1 MSGLG
6 RIAVGLINREKEA
19 ALSHDFLRSIIAYC
33 PETGI
38 FKWREKRGV
47 NGRSD
52 RHAGYVMANGYRVIR
67 VDYSKFLAHR
77 LAWFYMHSEWPEEEI
92 DHINLV
98 KDDNR
103 ITNLREAS
111 RAGNCRNVGIKK
123 HNKLGVKGVHRHS
136 QCRNRFVANITI
148 NAKTTYLGIFDT
160 AEDAH
165 QAYAEASIKHHG
177 TFGKV
182 A

>member
-1 MSGLG
+1 M
-6 RIAVGLINREKEA
+6 GLINREKEA

-92 DHINLV
+92 DHINR
-98 KDDNR
+98 DRGDNR
-103 ITNLREAS
+103 IVNLRLATRTLNS
-111 RAGNCRNVGIKK
+111 WNTAGFPRRSATGLK
-123 HNKLGVKGVHRHS
+123 HIHAKGVEGFRVRVV
-136 QCRNRFVANITI
+136 RNGRVVVNKRATTLSKAVTI
-148 NAKTTYLGIFDT
+148 RDIALGALPSSNDSYLTLG
-160 AEDAH
+160 
-165 QAYAEASIKHHG
+165 G
-177 TFGKV
+177 
-182 A
+182 